1 MNASLA
7 VLAQANALL
16 AQSLKATLSMKLT
29 LMLASSAVLAQ
40 TLALLALLLRTN

>member
-1 MNASLA
+1 MNAFLA

-16 AQSLKATLSMKLT
+16 ALSQKAMQNMRLT

-40 TLALLALLLRTN
+40 TLAL